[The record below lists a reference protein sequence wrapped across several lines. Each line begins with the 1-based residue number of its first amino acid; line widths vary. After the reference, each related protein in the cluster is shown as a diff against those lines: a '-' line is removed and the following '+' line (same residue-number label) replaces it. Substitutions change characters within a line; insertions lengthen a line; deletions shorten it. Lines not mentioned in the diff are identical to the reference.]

1 MVRKLFCAM
10 IVMTVA
16 IGFVAAD
23 PIQVRILKVEG
34 DDVTFQKTKKAE
46 KGKKAENDGDPVTKS
61 AAGAVVAKMKF
72 NKEEKKIEVGEK
84 VESGLKNEIF
94 TKIGDKG
101 VNVALTTND
110 ANVATEVIVRGG
122 GKKKKDAK

>member
-94 TKIGDKG
+94 TKISEKGVGARINIEGDKI
-101 VNVALTTND
+101 
-110 ANVATEVIVRGG
+110 TEILIFG
-122 GKKKKDAK
+122 GKKKKDTN